1 MLRRIGPPVFLKLR
15 KRERSHCVSMHLLH
29 YYPIIIRNNLHMLK
43 NGAFLAVT
51 IRIRKP
57 CPNQIAVRAA
67 CDPVPLATPYRLR
80 PPRAACQQQTV
91 SFRLQ
96 SCNITIT
103 NCIYSIIPV
112 GVTYCHGQIN
122 NIYDILMYE
131 ATLPLSLSCRKKL
144 SREVLFSC

>member
-1 MLRRIGPPVFLKLR
+1 M
-15 KRERSHCVSMHLLH
+15 H

-144 SREVLFSC
+144 SREVLFSCWMAVVSLAWHRPPWKAKQQKNN